1 VAYSQPVL
9 EVPLCHLL
17 PRPATKWY
25 ATFYATLRRQPTIR
39 PENSQLERSYSG
51 SFLRRVPHRLAWS
64 RMCGVSQAASFGKS
78 GSSAAKIVLA
88 FSIAF
93 FALASEASATP
104 P

>member
-1 VAYSQPVL
+1 M
-9 EVPLCHLL
+9 
-17 PRPATKWY
+17 RPPA
-25 ATFYATLRRQPTIR
+25 APCEGHAASDSASPSRRTRGIPG
-39 PENSQLERSYSG
+39 ENSGCYESYSG
-51 SFLRRVPHRLAWS
+51 SFLRRVPHRFAWS
-64 RMCGVSQAASFGKS
+64 PMRGVSQAASFGKS

>member
-1 VAYSQPVL
+1 M
-9 EVPLCHLL
+9 
-17 PRPATKWY
+17 R
-25 ATFYATLRRQPTIR
+25 
-39 PENSQLERSYSG
+39 
-51 SFLRRVPHRLAWS
+51 
-64 RMCGVSQAASFGKS
+64 GVSQAASFGKS